1 MHSVQVVETFAA
13 APLNLVSG
21 ICDMKLIVKGG
32 NTLLYTAT
40 RAGGG
45 VLALDVDA
53 AMVLVDQEVTAPGSS
68 LPAAATLE
76 FLAVNGTPRLVVS
89 GANLPAV
96 QVRDMTANGS
106 LETPIQLAG
115 GPTGTLSAQAVVQI
129 DSATF
134 YYAAR
139 MGEKTIYAYSVAPDG
154 AMTAIGSTVLGGTLQ
169 GVDLTELMPVTVGSG
184 TYLVSLSL
192 AGDLVRVFPIGP
204 TGSLGT
210 PTVASA
216 AQGLGVAD
224 PSAVKSVQLGGVTYL
239 LVASVGSSSVSVLE
253 IAPGGVMRV
262 ADHVVDTLDTRFQ
275 GVQALATA
283 TIGDRVFVMAGG
295 SDGGVTL
302 MLLMPDGRLVKTG
315 QILCDPGQTLDNI
328 TAMTARVVDGR
339 IELFVAGEGAGISRL
354 LIDPGPL
361 ASSISGGTNNATLT
375 GSAAGDLIFGGDGSE
390 RLEGGDGA
398 DILTDGAGTDTL
410 AGGAGADLFVLSADD
425 QIDVI
430 ADFQLGLDM
439 IDLSSWGPIH
449 SLAAPSITATAPG
462 ALIPYGEEQLEI
474 RSANGL
480 PILPSSFRLTD
491 FTGLWHAP
499 PPVYDGAGAYFGTG
513 VSESILGT
521 AADDFFWVSL
531 GNDTLNGGG
540 GFDTVDLSTAA
551 AAVTVNLQTSSQN
564 TGAAAG
570 QVYLSI
576 EGVIGSA
583 HSDRLFGDIQAN
595 LLRGE
600 AGSDRLYGGSGNDTL
615 SGGIGNDSLFG
626 GGGADLMDGGAGRD
640 RISYAQAGASVLAD
654 MADPFRNQGEAAGDL
669 YLGLEDMEGSNY
681 GDTLAGNGQA
691 NALYGRGGNDRLE
704 GGAGR
709 DSAYGGDG

>member
-1 MHSVQVVETFAA
+1 
-13 APLNLVSG
+13 
-21 ICDMKLIVKGG
+21 MKLIVKGG

-76 FLAVNGTPRLVVS
+76 FLAVNGTLRLVVS

-169 GVDLTELMPVTVGSG
+169 GVDLNELMPVTVGSG

-328 TAMTARVVDGR
+328 TAMTARVVDGNGSANTGDAVGDTYVS
-339 IELFVAGEGAGISRL
+339 IESWEMTLQSDRFLGAAGSEQVAGL
-354 LIDPGPL
+354 
-361 ASSISGGTNNATLT
+361 
-375 GSAAGDLIFGGDGSE
+375 GGD
-390 RLEGGDGA
+390 
-398 DILTDGAGTDTL
+398 
-410 AGGAGADLFVLSADD
+410 DL
-425 QIDVI
+425 
-430 ADFQLGLDM
+430 LD
-439 IDLSSWGPIH
+439 
-449 SLAAPSITATAPG
+449 
-462 ALIPYGEEQLEI
+462 
-474 RSANGL
+474 
-480 PILPSSFRLTD
+480 
-491 FTGLWHAP
+491 
-499 PPVYDGAGAYFGTG
+499 
-513 VSESILGT
+513 
-521 AADDFFWVSL
+521 
-531 GNDTLNGGG
+531 
-540 GFDTVDLSTAA
+540 
-551 AAVTVNLQTSSQN
+551 
-564 TGAAAG
+564 
-570 QVYLSI
+570 
-576 EGVIGSA
+576 
-583 HSDRLFGDIQAN
+583 
-595 LLRGE
+595 
-600 AGSDRLYGGSGNDTL
+600 
-615 SGGIGNDSLFG
+615 
-626 GGGADLMDGGAGRD
+626 
-640 RISYAQAGASVLAD
+640 
-654 MADPFRNQGEAAGDL
+654 
-669 YLGLEDMEGSNY
+669 
-681 GDTLAGNGQA
+681 
-691 NALYGRGGNDRLE
+691 GRGGNDRLL
-704 GGAGR
+704 GGLGNDTLR
-709 DSAYGGDG
+709 GGDGDDLLTGEGGDDILEGGSGADTLQGGEGNDLLLGAEGADVFVFSEGEDRISDFQDGLDEIHLSVSLWGGAAPELTGFLAAAVVTEMGLSFDLGAGTRLDILGVFDASLLADDLVFI